1 MKNSLKRKFSTSQGE
16 MLNNGYSVAYAVKR
30 DIDLFSSFN
39 INSARVDSFKNLLDN
54 YSSYPSDQTLLN
66 AQMVATNFKNDARKS
81 LISEIR
87 VLRTCA
93 GLVLGEG
100 SSEYYY
106 FRFDKMAHITDD
118 NLLSLVDDMV
128 TQAAINLEVLSVYG
142 FNQIRLDNFKVMIDN
157 YRDAV
162 KAVNQK
168 VMDRDSATKTRTIL
182 ANQVYD
188 EFKVMCEIG
197 KVIWFDE
204 ADAHYNDYVFSESS
218 TNTDT
223 DLDEETDTGGDS
235 NGIEGNG

>member
-39 INSARVDSFKNLLDN
+39 INSARVDSFKNLLDT

-66 AQMVATNFKNDARKS
+66 AQMVATNFKNDARKT

-100 SSEYYY
+100 SSEYYF
-106 FRFDKMAHITDD
+106 FRFDKLANCSDD
-118 NLLSLVDDMV
+118 NFYLLVENMII
-128 TQAAINLEVLSVYG
+128 QATIYVNELSTYG
-142 FNQIRLDNFKVMIDN
+142 YNQERIDNFTVLN
-157 YRDAV
+157 NAYNDALHNV
-162 KAVNQK
+162 KEK
-168 VMDRDSATKTRTIL
+168 IIERDSATKNRTLL
-182 ANQVYD
+182 ANKVYD